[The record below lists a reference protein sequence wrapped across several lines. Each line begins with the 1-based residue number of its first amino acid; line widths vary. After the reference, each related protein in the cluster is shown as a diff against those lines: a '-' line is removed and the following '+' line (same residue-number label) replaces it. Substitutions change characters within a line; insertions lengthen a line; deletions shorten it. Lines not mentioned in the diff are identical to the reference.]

1 VNTTPSTAAVERT
14 EYRRRVSRPVAFWL
28 VTFAFAVTMFATTL
42 PSPLYPAYEARFR
55 FGSLMVTVIYAVFA
69 SGVLGALL
77 LIGRASDTIGRKRVL
92 LPGLALAAL
101 SSTLF
106 LITGTAHSGGIVLLM
121 AARVLSGL
129 SAGIFTGTATAALAD
144 LAAPGPS
151 ARAVLIAALANLG
164 GTGLGPLISGIFA
177 RWVALPLQAVF
188 TLHLGLVAAAIVAVA
203 MIPETV
209 QASGHRR
216 PRPQRLGVP
225 VEARAAFV
233 PAAAAAFAGFAVS
246 GLFVAV
252 SPAFLALLGHH
263 NPALTGLVIS
273 AMFATATAGMLISGA
288 LSHRNAML
296 AGTGLLI
303 GALAILA
310 LALATASLPLL
321 VSAAVTT
328 GASQGLGFRAALE
341 SVTTASPPE
350 QRGAVS
356 SSFFAISYVG
366 GISLPVIGVGAA
378 TQRFG
383 LIHTGEAFAAI
394 IAALA
399 TGALIAI
406 THRGD
411 IDAI

>member
-1 VNTTPSTAAVERT
+1 MTTTPSTAAVDRT
-14 EYRRRVSRPVAFWL
+14 EHRRPVSRPVAFWL

-42 PSPLYPAYEARFR
+42 PSPLYPAYEARFG

-77 LIGRASDTIGRKRVL
+77 LIGRASDTFGRKRIL
-92 LPGLALAAL
+92 LPGLVLAAL
-101 SSTLF
+101 SSTVF
-106 LITGTAHSGGIVLLM
+106 LIAGATHSGGIVLLM
-121 AARVLSGL
+121 VARILSGV
-129 SAGIFTGTATAALAD
+129 SAGIFIGTATATLAD
-144 LAAPGPS
+144 LAPLGRGAW
-151 ARAVLIAALANLG
+151 AALIAALANLG
-164 GTGLGPLISGIFA
+164 GTGMGPLIGGLFA

-188 TLHLGLVAAAIVAVA
+188 ILHLGLTVAALVVVAIV
-203 MIPETV
+203 PETV
-209 QASGHRR
+209 QASADRR
-216 PRPQRLGVP
+216 LRPQRLGVP

-233 PAAAAAFAGFAVS
+233 PAAIAAFAGFAVS

-252 SPAFLALLGHH
+252 TPALLAELGHH
-263 NPALTGLVIS
+263 DPALTGLVIS
-273 AMFATATAGMLISGA
+273 AMFAAATAGTLISTA
-288 LSHRNAML
+288 LPPRSAML

-310 LALATASLPLL
+310 LALASASLPLL
-321 VSAAVTT
+321 VCAAVIA
-328 GASQGLGFRAALE
+328 GASQGLGFRAALA

-366 GISLPVIGVGAA
+366 GISIPVIGVGAA
-378 TQRFG
+378 TQQFG

-399 TGALIAI
+399 AAALIAL
-406 THRGD
+406 TRRGD
-411 IDAI
+411 IGAS